1 MKNIR
6 VIEEWILVK
15 PDKSNEGEQRTPGG
29 LVIPLEAQ
37 KKQEVKRALVVQISQ
52 DIEEELHYKIG
63 DVVLYYGK
71 TGIPIVDNGEEFAF
85 LKYDGMLAIE
95 VPDASN

>member
-15 PDKSNEGEQRTPGG
+15 PDKSSEQETVTASG
-29 LVIPLEAQ
+29 LVLPAATQ
-37 KKQEVKRALVVQISQ
+37 KQEVKRALVVQISQ

>member
-15 PDKSNEGEQRTPGG
+15 PDKSSEQETVTASG
-29 LVIPLEAQ
+29 LVLPAATQ
-37 KKQEVKRALVVQISQ
+37 KQEVKRALVVQISQ

-71 TGIPIVDNGEEFAF
+71 TGIPIKDDGEEFVF